1 MKLWRLQT
9 QQGVFRL
16 FIKEVMKSPETQ
28 EFMMEKLKPIQ
39 LKSIL
44 YNKAFPLLI
53 PLQCMGEYTY
63 IDMFNLKYFVF
74 VLICWFA

>member
-1 MKLWRLQT
+1 
-9 QQGVFRL
+9 
-16 FIKEVMKSPETQ
+16 MKSPETQ

-63 IDMFNLKYFVF
+63 IDNMFNLKYFCFCIDLLVYIILLCNPF
-74 VLICWFA
+74 